1 MTRLQTLQDD
11 IMDLKAQLY
20 GKRMELAMARGKRP
34 QAQVFQQRM
43 YAVIKARWAHQTA
56 MAIAEESQ

>member
-1 MTRLQTLQDD
+1 MTPTEQLQDS
-11 IMDLKAQLY
+11 IMALKAALY

-43 YAVIKARWAHQTA
+43 YAVIKARWASLSALQG
-56 MAIAEESQ
+56 SQK

>member
-1 MTRLQTLQDD
+1 MTRLQALQDD
-11 IMDLKAQLY
+11 IMALKARLY

-43 YAVIKARWAHQTA
+43 YALIKARQAHRVALAGPQ
-56 MAIAEESQ
+56 I